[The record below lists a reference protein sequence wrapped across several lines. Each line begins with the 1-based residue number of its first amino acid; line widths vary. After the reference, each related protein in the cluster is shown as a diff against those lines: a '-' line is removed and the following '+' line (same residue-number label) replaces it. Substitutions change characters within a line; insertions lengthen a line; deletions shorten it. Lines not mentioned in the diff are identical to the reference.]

1 MLLLKKLGATSI
13 RLKLE
18 KRTNRQTEQHVM
30 KEGKRVLIDRRGA
43 DTIFVK
49 IQL

>member
-1 MLLLKKLGATSI
+1 MLLLKKLGAMSI

-18 KRTNRQTEQHVM
+18 KRTNKQHVM
-30 KEGKRVLIDRRGA
+30 KEGRRVLIDRRGA
-43 DTIFVK
+43 DTTFVK